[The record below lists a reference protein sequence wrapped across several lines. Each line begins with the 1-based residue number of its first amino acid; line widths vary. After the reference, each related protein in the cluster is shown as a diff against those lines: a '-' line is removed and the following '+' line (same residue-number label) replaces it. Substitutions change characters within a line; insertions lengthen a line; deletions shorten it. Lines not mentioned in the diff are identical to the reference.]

1 MLAPHKHVRTC
12 THANTLAHTDL
23 FNLSHV
29 LFFFATG
36 DGKDESLKFTN
47 PEDEVNWEEEQKVCN
62 YKQLTYYV
70 QCMCTSMSSCVQYLS
85 SSCSYY
91 SVVVFYCFICRG

>member
-1 MLAPHKHVRTC
+1 MQKTKQSLAYICMLAPHKHVRTC

-70 QCMCTSMSSCVQYLS
+70 HFNEQLCAIFVQ
-85 SSCSYY
+85 
-91 SVVVFYCFICRG
+91 FM